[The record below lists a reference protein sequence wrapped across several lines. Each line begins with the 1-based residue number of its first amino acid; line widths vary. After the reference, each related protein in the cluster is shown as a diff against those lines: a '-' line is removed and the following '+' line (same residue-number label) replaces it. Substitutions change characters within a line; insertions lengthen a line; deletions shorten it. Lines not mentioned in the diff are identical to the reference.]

1 MRGNLHVRF
10 LGEVAVRLPPYPPR
24 AVGSIPIA
32 RSKIVVRTR
41 IRHRPDRGSL
51 LMSRFPSSVD
61 TLIIGA
67 GAAGLAAARR
77 LQEAGRRV
85 LVLEA
90 GSRIGGRAWTDTR
103 TFSSPV
109 DRGCAWLHQADK
121 NPFTAL
127 AKAYGCT
134 LAAHDDA
141 PWQLFSQCERLPAS
155 EEKAAL
161 AAVDALE
168 QRIEGHAGADR
179 SLVVVRSRQLA
190 RALGLRDAGAA
201 GCRRGQRATVGSRAP
216 ATWVDEAEL
225 AGSRGVRLGSRALWC
240 RFAGCAG
247 RAGQRDRLSRF
258 ARSGAHQRGVVEA
271 ADCIVTVSTG
281 VLRAEAIRFLP
292 QLPLPKLH
300 ALDALPMGH
309 FTKVIL
315 ELDGLLP
322 GLPAGSWV
330 ADARPARDQTMH
342 FLCHPFGSRLV
353 IGLAGGAYGEAL
365 ARLPEAL
372 AVQEGF
378 ARLIECV
385 GVSHGRQLV
394 KGAFTDWAT
403 DPLYLGGYAYLV
415 PGGGEARVALGES
428 VDVRLHFAG
437 EAVALALIQT
447 CGGAFLSGQLAAERI
462 VAARR

>member
-1 MRGNLHVRF
+1 
-10 LGEVAVRLPPYPPR
+10 
-24 AVGSIPIA
+24 
-32 RSKIVVRTR
+32 
-41 IRHRPDRGSL
+41 
-51 LMSRFPSSVD
+51 MSRFPSSVD

-77 LQEAGRRV
+77 LQEAGQRV

-90 GSRIGGRAWTDTR
+90 GSRIGGRAWTDAQ

-121 NPFTAL
+121 NPFTSL

-141 PWQLFSQCERLPAS
+141 PWQLFAQCQRLSAE
-155 EEKAAL
+155 EEKEAL

-168 QRIEGHAGADR
+168 QRIEGHAGGDR
-179 SLVVVRSRQLA
+179 PLSSLCDA
-190 RALGLRDAGAA
+190 RNWRERWACETLGPLDAGADSA
-201 GCRRGQRATVGSRAP
+201 QLSVRGLQQHGSTKPNWLVREGFGSLVARFGADLP
-216 ATWVDEAEL
+216 VALGERVSEVDY
-225 AGSRGVRLGSRALWC
+225 RGARVRVRT
-240 RFAGCAG
+240 
-247 RAGQRDRLSRF
+247 
-258 ARSGAHQRGVVEA
+258 SGGTVEA
-271 ADCIVTVSTG
+271 TDCIVTVSTG

-292 QLPLPKLH
+292 QLPLSKLH

-372 AVQEGF
+372 AVREGY
-378 ARLIECV
+378 ARLIACI
-385 GVSHGRQLV
+385 GVSHGRQLI
-394 KGAFTDWAT
+394 KGVFTDWAT

-415 PGGGEARVALGES
+415 PGGGDARVALGES
-428 VDVRLHFAG
+428 VDERLHFAG
-437 EAVALALIQT
+437 EAVALDLMQT
-447 CGGAFLSGQLAAERI
+447 CGGAFLSGRQAAERI
-462 VAARR
+462 IATRS

>member
-1 MRGNLHVRF
+1 
-10 LGEVAVRLPPYPPR
+10 
-24 AVGSIPIA
+24 
-32 RSKIVVRTR
+32 
-41 IRHRPDRGSL
+41 
-51 LMSRFPSSVD
+51 MSRFPSSVD

-77 LQEAGRRV
+77 LQEAGQRV

-90 GSRIGGRAWTDTR
+90 GSRIGGRAWTDAQ

-121 NPFTAL
+121 NPFTAM
-127 AKAYGCT
+127 ARAYGCT

-141 PWQLFSQCERLPAS
+141 PWQLFAQGQRLSAAEERL
-155 EEKAAL
+155 AL
-161 AAVDALE
+161 TAVDLLERRIDEHTGADRPLSALCDVRNWNE
-168 QRIEGHAGADR
+168 RWAGETLGPLDAGADSAR
-179 SLVVVRSRQLA
+179 LSVRGLQQHGSTKPNWLVREGFGTVVA
-190 RALGLRDAGAA
+190 RFGADLPVALGERVSEVDY
-201 GCRRGQRATVGSRAP
+201 RGSRI
-216 ATWVDEAEL
+216 
-225 AGSRGVRLGSRALWC
+225 RVRT
-240 RFAGCAG
+240 
-247 RAGQRDRLSRF
+247 
-258 ARSGAHQRGVVEA
+258 SGGTVEA

-292 QLPLPKLH
+292 QLPLSKLH

-322 GLPAGSWV
+322 GVPAGGWV
-330 ADARPARDQTMH
+330 AESRPALDQTMH

-385 GVSHGRQLV
+385 GIGHGRQLI

-403 DPLYLGGYAYLV
+403 DPLYLGGYAYLI
-415 PGGGEARVALGES
+415 PGGGDARVVLGES
-428 VDVRLHFAG
+428 VDERLHFAG
-437 EAVALALIQT
+437 EAVALELMQT
-447 CGGAFLSGQLAAERI
+447 CGGAFLSGRQAAERI
-462 VAARR
+462 ITARR